1 MPSAQLKLVLVAT
14 RPAFLT
20 ASLLPVLVGTAW
32 GARAAGTVD
41 PVSLAAALLATALVH
56 LASNVYNDVSDE
68 VLGTDRANTTRISPF
83 TGGSRVIQDGLATVG
98 DMRRLALGLALLAA
112 AAGGV
117 LALRAGP
124 AVLGFGAAGAALGF
138 AYSRPGIRLA
148 GRGLGEAAIALA
160 FGVLPVTG
168 AFWLQA
174 GTVTGAAILLS
185 LPASAW
191 VAAIIVANE
200 VPDAPS
206 DAVTGKRTLAV
217 RLGPRLP
224 ALYLALQA
232 AACGASVLLAL
243 AAVLPGWTLLGPA
256 LLLATGAR
264 AARALAGDRAAVATA
279 IRLTLAVHA
288 LGCAW
293 LLAAAFA

>member
-1 MPSAQLKLVLVAT
+1 MPPAQLKLVLVAT

-20 ASLLPVLVGTAW
+20 ASLLPVLAGSAW
-32 GARAAGTVD
+32 GARAAGAVD
-41 PVSLAAALLATALVH
+41 LVSLAAALLATALVH

-68 VLGTDRANTTRISPF
+68 ILGTDRANTTRIGPF
-83 TGGSRVIQDGLATVG
+83 TGGSRVIQDGLATIDG
-98 DMRRLALGLALLAA
+98 MRRLATRLAVLAA
-112 AAGGV
+112 VAGGF
-117 LALRAGP
+117 LAVRAGP
-124 AVLGFGAAGAALGF
+124 AVIGFGAAGAALGF

-160 FGVLPVTG
+160 FGVLPVAG

-174 GTVTGAAILLS
+174 GTVTGTALLLS

-191 VAAIIVANE
+191 VAAVIVANE

-206 DAVTGKRTLAV
+206 DAATGKRTLAV
-217 RLGPRLP
+217 RLGARVP
-224 ALYLALQA
+224 ALHLALQS
-232 AACGASVLLAL
+232 AACAGAVLLAL
-243 AAVLPGWTLLGPA
+243 ANLVPGWTLLGPA

-264 AARALAGDRAAVATA
+264 AARSLAGDRAAVATA

-293 LLAAAFA
+293 LLATAFA